1 MIVILG
7 RIKGSLIVGNG
18 IGFSLIRVFC
28 LDEVCLLLILCFRKL
43 SGGKWLGVE
52 GKGSYRSR

>member
-7 RIKGSLIVGNG
+7 KIKGSLIVGNG

-28 LDEVCLLLILCFRKL
+28 LDEVCLLLILYSRKW
-43 SGGKWLGVE
+43 SGGKWPSVE